1 MKKLAEQVR
10 NGEQIPD
17 EDILRYHRGIA
28 ALQQRIDF
36 ETAPA
41 YRNIETTILWG
52 PPRSGKDSY
61 AINAAEL
68 RGEKIYIMPP

>member
-36 ETAPA
+36 ETAP
-41 YRNIETTILWG
+41 RTETSKLPYYGDPQDQVKT
-52 PPRSGKDSY
+52 PTR
-61 AINAAEL
+61 
-68 RGEKIYIMPP
+68 